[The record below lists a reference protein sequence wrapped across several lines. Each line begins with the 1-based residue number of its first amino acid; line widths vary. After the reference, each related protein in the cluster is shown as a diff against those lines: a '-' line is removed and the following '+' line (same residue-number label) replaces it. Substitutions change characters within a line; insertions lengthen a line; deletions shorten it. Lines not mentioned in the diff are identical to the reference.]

1 MHSAKEIAQSLAANR
16 NILIMAGD
24 LCSTLTLPERP
35 LIDYAVALSE
45 KLHAPIA
52 ATGNT
57 AIHLD
62 STKVTF
68 AKMWAAEVIDYMR
81 EGPVKPLTDKAPECV
96 VLIGYHPYVAQRL
109 IAGMNGTKSLVLCN
123 SRIPGATLSYPDCSL
138 REFETHLKSLI
149 NEISQNGTE
158 GGKR

>member
-1 MHSAKEIAQSLAANR
+1 
-16 NILIMAGD
+16 
-24 LCSTLTLPERP
+24 
-35 LIDYAVALSE
+35 
-45 KLHAPIA
+45 LHAPIA

-109 IAGMNGTKSLVLCN
+109 IAGMNGTKSLALCN
-123 SRIPGATLSYPDCSL
+123 SRIPGATLSCPDCSL
-138 REFETHLKSLI
+138 GEFETHLKSLI